1 MLVAVVC
8 KKLAKTN
15 VPVGVNGAIG
25 VDGCLNVL
33 ITLAERKILFSTIKK
48 FINLNVSDHVIV
60 SSKMLLVL

>member
-1 MLVAVVC
+1 MLVAVVS

-15 VPVGVNGAIG
+15 VPVGVNGTIG
-25 VDGCLNVL
+25 VHGCLNVL
-33 ITLAERKILFSTIKK
+33 ITLAEKKILFSTIKK